1 MDEAAAFLNEV
12 SPPLCC
18 RMFSLH
24 VLGAKR
30 ALRGDGD
37 VRVRRAFGEVRSFA
51 ITKVSTHTVGLSSME
66 RIQFP
71 GYAGDENY
79 QVNL

>member
-18 RMFSLH
+18 RMFSFH

-30 ALRGDGD
+30 ALRGD

-51 ITKVSTHTVGLSSME
+51 ITKVSTHFQAVVNETHSIPGL
-66 RIQFP
+66 
-71 GYAGDENY
+71 YAGGENY